1 MGNDS
6 ITRKG
11 FIYSCALG
19 VLGLAGCSSS
29 SEGENDGSKSSDGT
43 FALRGAFLVEPT
55 EELVRSGI
63 DFSSIPNTRKLV
75 ICVYDI
81 TNSTKKNWDAYPSC
95 SMLFDSEN
103 EYEIDSFELPPP
115 QIQAFISRSGYLP
128 ADQAVTIDTGGRAQR
143 SIATFLINESDLQST
158 GLLKIELPE
167 CGRAEFKIQPDD
179 IKSIAIPDG
188 IFEVEEKPDGYQL
201 ARSIHGRAN
210 LAYILLESG
219 AQASQ
224 AGDSATAAADLKVA
238 ATLFSQ
244 DITWGISL
252 ISGRSLMDSTL
263 ILTELCPKMD
273 FSKVASIDQG
283 LADDIQAIDE
293 HLSAMCAALDSQ
305 DYSTLDANKDALAPI
320 LSKYYDTAS
329 V

>member
-55 EELVRSGI
+55 EELVRLGI
-63 DFSSIPNTRKLV
+63 DFSSIPDTRKLV

-81 TNSTKKNWDAYPSC
+81 TNSTKKNWEANPSC

-103 EYEIDSFELPPP
+103 EYEIDQSELPP
-115 QIQAFISRSGYLP
+115 QVQGFISRSGYLP
-128 ADQAVTIDTGGRAQR
+128 ADQAATIDAGGRAQR
-143 SIATFLINESDLQST
+143 SIATFLINESDLQSV

-210 LAYILLESG
+210 LAYTLLEYGTQS
-219 AQASQ
+219 SQ
-224 AGDSATAAADLKVA
+224 AGDSAKAKVWLAAA

-244 DITWGISL
+244 DTTWGFRSSL
-252 ISGRSLMDSTL
+252 P
-263 ILTELCPKMD
+263 E
-273 FSKVASIDQG
+273 ASW
-283 LADDIQAIDE
+283 
-293 HLSAMCAALDSQ
+293 
-305 DYSTLDANKDALAPI
+305 TRP
-320 LSKYYDTAS
+320 
-329 V
+329 

>member
-19 VLGLAGCSSS
+19 VLGLVGCSSS

-103 EYEIDSFELPPP
+103 EYEIDSFELPPTNP
-115 QIQAFISRSGYLP
+115 GLYQPKRLP
-128 ADQAVTIDTGGRAQR
+128 
-143 SIATFLINESDLQST
+143 
-158 GLLKIELPE
+158 
-167 CGRAEFKIQPDD
+167 
-179 IKSIAIPDG
+179 
-188 IFEVEEKPDGYQL
+188 
-201 ARSIHGRAN
+201 
-210 LAYILLESG
+210 
-219 AQASQ
+219 
-224 AGDSATAAADLKVA
+224 
-238 ATLFSQ
+238 
-244 DITWGISL
+244 
-252 ISGRSLMDSTL
+252 SGRPSGHHRHWR
-263 ILTELCPKMD
+263 
-273 FSKVASIDQG
+273 QG
-283 LADDIQAIDE
+283 
-293 HLSAMCAALDSQ
+293 AALNRNVSHQ
-305 DYSTLDANKDALAPI
+305 
-320 LSKYYDTAS
+320 
-329 V
+329 